1 MGSGGVSWTTTTLP
15 QQVEEED
22 PGTPEKVVAQIGMGM
37 LAVLPWGRR

>member
-1 MGSGGVSWTTTTLP
+1 MGFRRGELDDDDAA

-22 PGTPEKVVAQIGMGM
+22 PGTPEKMVAQIGMGM